1 MAVDRRR
8 RRVLLGAF
16 VVLAILA
23 TLVLSKVLATVFF
36 AVTVA
41 YVLYPVR
48 QWVRHR
54 GWGRRVS
61 AGVATLV
68 GFFAVVI
75 AALPVIGALYARR
88 LEFIAFVSELPPEI
102 PVSAFGFELAVD
114 VSVVRTRAQSVLTD
128 LAVELAAAAP
138 VLALKAT
145 LFVLLVYALLWRPH
159 EIRATTFE
167 LVPSVYHDI
176 VEGFHRRIRDTLYAI
191 YVLQAATAFGTF
203 LIAYGVFAVLGYES
217 TLVLSVL
224 AGILQFIPI
233 IGPSVLVIVLGIYQ
247 VTLGNPSGAVLVVA
261 FGLVLVGFLPD
272 ALIRPQ
278 LASYTAGM
286 PGSLYFV
293 GFVGG
298 VLTIGIVGF
307 IAGPL
312 AVAVLLEAGQQLS
325 TEMGVEPASP
335 DD

>member
-16 VVLAILA
+16 VVLVLLT
-23 TLVLSKVLATVFF
+23 TLVLSEVLATVFF

-48 QWVRHR
+48 QRVRGR
-54 GWGRRVS
+54 GHGRRVS

-68 GFFAVVI
+68 GFLAVVA
-75 AALPVIGALYARR
+75 AALPIVGALYARR
-88 LEFIAFVSELPPEI
+88 LEFIAFVRELPAEI
-102 PVSAFGFELAVD
+102 PVAAFGFEFAVD
-114 VSVVRTRAQSVLTD
+114 ASVVRTRVQSVLTEV
-128 LAVELAAAAP
+128 AVDLAAAAP
-138 VLALKAT
+138 VIALKAT
-145 LFVLLVYALLWRPH
+145 LFGLLVYALLWRPH

-176 VEGFHRRIRDTLYAI
+176 VEGFHRRVRDTLYAI

-203 LIAYGVFAVLGYES
+203 LIAYAVFAILGYES
-217 TLVLSVL
+217 TLVLSVF
-224 AGILQFIPI
+224 AGILQFIPV
-233 IGPSVLVIVLGIYQ
+233 IGPSVLVILLAIYQ
-247 VTLGNPSGAVLVVA
+247 VTLGNPGGALLVVA
-261 FGLVLVGFLPD
+261 FGLLLIGFLPD
-272 ALIRPQ
+272 ALIRPR

-298 VLTIGIVGF
+298 VLTVGIVGF

>member
-23 TLVLSKVLATVFF
+23 TLVLSQVLATVFF

-48 QWVRHR
+48 QMIRHR

-68 GFFAVVI
+68 GFLAVVI
-75 AALPVIGALYARR
+75 AALPIIGALYARR
-88 LEFIAFVSELPPEI
+88 LTFVSFVRELPAEI
-102 PVSAFGFELAVD
+102 PVSAFGFEFAVD

-128 LAVELAAAAP
+128 VAVDLAAAAP
-138 VLALKAT
+138 VIALKAT

-176 VEGFHRRIRDTLYAI
+176 VEGFHRRVRDTLYAI

-203 LIAYGVFAVLGYES
+203 CIAYGVFAALGYDS
-217 TLVLSVL
+217 VLVLAVL
-224 AGILQFIPI
+224 AGILQFVPI
-233 IGPSVLVIVLGIYQ
+233 IGPSVLVILLGIYQ
-247 VTLGNPSGAVLVVA
+247 VTLGNPSGAVLVVG
-261 FGLVLVGFLPD
+261 FGLVLIGFLPD
-272 ALIRPQ
+272 ALIRPR

-298 VLTIGIVGF
+298 VLTIGVVGF

-325 TEMGVEPASP
+325 TEMGVEPAPP

>member
-1 MAVDRRR
+1 
-8 RRVLLGAF
+8 LLGAF

-114 VSVVRTRAQSVLTD
+114 VSVVRTRAQSVLTEV
-128 LAVELAAAAP
+128 AVDLAAAAP

-203 LIAYGVFAVLGYES
+203 VIAYAVFAALGYES
-217 TLVLSVL
+217 SLVLAVL
-224 AGILQFIPI
+224 AGLLQFIPI
-233 IGPSVLVIVLGIYQ
+233 IGPSVLVIVLGGYQ
-247 VTLGNPSGAVLVVA
+247 VTLGNPSAAVLVVA
-261 FGLVLVGFLPD
+261 FGLVLIGFLPD
-272 ALIRPQ
+272 ALIRPR

-325 TEMGVEPASP
+325 TEMGVEPAPP

>member
-16 VVLAILA
+16 VVLASL
-23 TLVLSKVLATVFF
+23 TTMVLFEVLATVFF

-48 QWVRHR
+48 QMARNR
-54 GWGRRVS
+54 GQGRRVS
-61 AGVATLV
+61 AGIATLV
-68 GFFAVVI
+68 GFLAAAVV
-75 AALPVIGALYARR
+75 ALPAVGALYARR
-88 LEFIAFVSELPPEI
+88 LAFIAFLQDLPPEI
-102 PVSAFGFELAVD
+102 PVSALGFEYAVD
-114 VSVVRTRAQSVLTD
+114 VSVVRTRIQSVLTD
-128 LAVELAAAAP
+128 VAVDLAAAAP
-138 VLALKAT
+138 VIALKAT
-145 LFVLLVYALLWRPH
+145 LFALLVYALLWRPH

-176 VEGFHRRIRDTLYAI
+176 VEGFHRRVRDTLYAI

-203 LIAYGVFAVLGYES
+203 CIAYVVFAVLGYDS

-224 AGILQFIPI
+224 AGILQFVPI

-247 VTLGNPSGAVLVVA
+247 ITLGNPSAAVLVVA
-261 FGLVLVGFLPD
+261 FGLVLIGFLPD

-278 LASYTAGM
+278 LAAYTAGM

-312 AVAVLLEAGQQLS
+312 AVAVLLEADQQLS
-325 TEMGVEPASP
+325 AEMGVEPASSGE
-335 DD
+335 

>member
-23 TLVLSKVLATVFF
+23 TAVLSEVLATVFF

-48 QWVRHR
+48 QLVRHR

-68 GFFAVVI
+68 GFLAVVI
-75 AALPVIGALYARR
+75 AALPIVGALYARR
-88 LEFIAFVSELPPEI
+88 LTFVTFVSDLPPEI
-102 PVSAFGFELAVD
+102 PVSAFGVEFVVD
-114 VSVVRTRAQSVLTD
+114 VSVVRTRAQTVLTD
-128 LAVELAAAAP
+128 VAVDLAAAAP
-138 VLALKAT
+138 VIALKTA

-176 VEGFHRRIRDTLYAI
+176 VEGFHRRVRDTLYAI

-203 LIAYGVFAVLGYES
+203 LIAYVVFAVLGYES
-217 TLVLSVL
+217 TLVLAVL

-233 IGPSVLVIVLGIYQ
+233 VGPSVLVIVLGIYQ
-247 VTLGNPSGAVLVVA
+247 VTLGNPGAAVLVVA
-261 FGLVLVGFLPD
+261 FGLVLVGFFPD
-272 ALIRPQ
+272 ALIRPR
-278 LASYTAGM
+278 LATYTAGM

-293 GFVGG
+293 GFTGG
-298 VLTIGIVGF
+298 VLTVGIVGF

-325 TEMGVEPASP
+325 TEMGVEPAPP

>member
-16 VVLAILA
+16 VVLAIMA
-23 TLVLSKVLATVFF
+23 TLVLSQVLATVFF

-48 QWVRHR
+48 QMVRRR
-54 GWGRRVS
+54 GRGRRVS

-68 GFFAVVI
+68 GFLAAVI
-75 AALPVIGALYARR
+75 AALPIIGALYARR
-88 LEFIAFVSELPPEI
+88 LAFISFVSDLPAEI
-102 PVSAFGFELAVD
+102 PVSAFGFEFAVD
-114 VSVVRTRAQSVLTD
+114 VSVVRTRVQSVLTD
-128 LAVELAAAAP
+128 VAVDLAAAAP
-138 VLALKAT
+138 VIALKTT

-176 VEGFHRRIRDTLYAI
+176 VEGFHRRVRDTLYAI

-203 LIAYGVFAVLGYES
+203 CIAYVVFAVLGYES
-217 TLVLSVL
+217 TLVLAVL

-233 IGPSVLVIVLGIYQ
+233 IGPSVLVVVLGAYQ
-247 VTLGNPSGAVLVVA
+247 VTLGNPGGAVLVVA
-261 FGLVLVGFLPD
+261 FGLVLIGFLPD

-298 VLTIGIVGF
+298 VLTIGVVGF

-325 TEMGVEPASP
+325 TEMGVDPAPP